1 VLNALQQVLTPLRF
15 QHSLNVASLA
25 KQLAQIH
32 HANPEL
38 AELAGQFHDCAREYS
53 VAKLKELAAQYQI
66 KAEPFEWEC
75 PILLHSPVGA
85 VLAQQIYGVTESSA
99 LSAIRWHS
107 IGNVDM
113 SLMEK
118 ILFVADYCSADRKFP
133 EAVAVREVALKDLD
147 HAVYLKFFNEKQHND
162 SINRQNPPAVLQYIN
177 MHSRS
182 FS

>member
-1 VLNALQQVLTPLRF
+1 MLNALQQVLTPLRF

-32 HANPEL
+32 HANPKL